1 MRLKS
6 LELQGFKTFP
16 DKTLLTFDNG
26 VTAVVGPNGSGKSNI
41 ADAIRW
47 VLGEQSARALR
58 CTRME
63 GLIFN
68 GTPNRKAQG
77 FAEVTLTIDNS
88 DRKLAFDSDEVAVT
102 RRYYRSGES
111 EYRLNHASVRL
122 RDVTELFLDTGLGRD
137 GYSMIGQGKIDAIVA
152 ARSDDRREIFE
163 EAAGIAR
170 YRFRKE
176 DAESRL
182 ARAEDNLLRL
192 RDILAELENR
202 LGPLK
207 EQSEKAQQFLQLSE
221 EKRTLEIG
229 LWLDTLERSGRI
241 LREHDDKILIAR
253 GQYEDAQKAVETIDV
268 EINRVF
274 EESTA
279 CVARA
284 DELRQESARRE
295 EAAARKDGEA
305 SVLENDVLHT
315 KETVARLE
323 REMETARKSD
333 EDTAAEIK
341 EKQEAYSRNEEE
353 TNRTEAEQ
361 HQLQKKLDELRSG
374 MDEQSGHIADLNRQM
389 ADCSA
394 RSTELR
400 VEISKASSTAE
411 ELRSRRQTAQASQE
425 EKAQRRADWEK
436 EQAEAERGEKETT
449 ARAESLRNAV
459 RGHELR
465 LQGRRK
471 KAEEARA
478 KCDSL
483 RLDTEERERRAR
495 LLEDLERNM
504 EGFSQSVK
512 TVMRETKRGNLGGI
526 HGPVSQL
533 IEVPQRYSVAIETAL
548 GASMQHIIVSTER
561 DAKLAIELLK
571 RRSAGRA
578 TFLPVSTIHGS
589 LLRERGLEESPGFV
603 GIAGTLCR
611 CKPEYEEI
619 LRSLLGRIV
628 VAEDLDSAI
637 AIAKRFSYRFRVV
650 TLDGQV
656 VNAGGSLTGGS
667 YSRNA
672 GLLSRRAEIERFR
685 SEAAELAAQTEQA
698 QAAWKA
704 LQQEAAQEEAALTAA
719 RAELSA
725 AQEELVRWQS
735 ARESAGTAL
744 ASLLRDETSLKEE
757 MEATALRLSELET
770 AQKKAEAEEEA
781 CGAQL
786 RSFQE
791 QLSLLH
797 SQRDERN
804 RAWEEQSEQ
813 LQKSRMRLLE
823 LQKDGASLQDRIEEL
838 ERQRTGHQNR
848 TEELEQEKREAETNI
863 EQLLEKTEALHKE
876 AASLRTLAKQADEEA
891 KQSAARRVELEGKT
905 TQLRAQERDRSAE
918 RENAGHE
925 LARLEERRAN
935 LQKEYDEITSQLWE
949 EYGLTRR
956 EAEQSCSRPE
966 DAQQARRRLN
976 EVKSSIKA
984 LGSVNVGAVEEY
996 KEVSTRHRFLSSQIA
1011 DAEASRDSLLH
1022 LIADLTSQMRE
1033 LFLERFAEIGRHFSE
1048 VFRELFGG
1056 GSAELSLS
1064 EPQNVLESG
1073 VEIVVQ
1079 PPGKLVN
1086 NLESL
1091 SGGEKALVAI
1101 SLYFAIMKVNPP
1113 PFCVLDEIEAA
1124 LDDVNVTRFAA
1135 YLRRIQAHT
1144 QFIAITHR
1152 RGTMEAADV
1161 LYGVTMQDEGVSKL
1175 LKMSAAEIEEY
1186 LQTAQKKG

>member
-170 YRFRKE
+170 FRFRKE
-176 DAESRL
+176 DAELRL

-192 RDILAELENR
+192 HDILAELESR

-253 GQYEDAQKAVETIDV
+253 GQYEDAQKAVDEIDA

-274 EESTA
+274 QESTA

-315 KETVARLE
+315 RETVARLE

-341 EKQEAYSRNEEE
+341 EKQEAYSRNEKE
-353 TNRTEAEQ
+353 TKRTEAEQ
-361 HQLQKKLDELRSG
+361 QQLQKKLDELRSG
-374 MDEQSGHIADLNRQM
+374 MDEQSGRIADLNRQVS
-389 ADCSA
+389 DCSA

-411 ELRSRRQTAQASQE
+411 ELRSRRQTAQASRA
-425 EKAQRRADWEK
+425 EKMQRRAEWEK
-436 EQAEAERGEKETT
+436 EQAKAERGEKETT

-478 KCDSL
+478 RCDSL
-483 RLDTEERERRAR
+483 HLDTEERERRAR

-526 HGPVSQL
+526 HGPVPS
-533 IEVPQRYSVAIETAL
+533 
-548 GASMQHIIVSTER
+548 
-561 DAKLAIELLK
+561 
-571 RRSAGRA
+571 
-578 TFLPVSTIHGS
+578 
-589 LLRERGLEESPGFV
+589 
-603 GIAGTLCR
+603 
-611 CKPEYEEI
+611 
-619 LRSLLGRIV
+619 
-628 VAEDLDSAI
+628 
-637 AIAKRFSYRFRVV
+637 
-650 TLDGQV
+650 
-656 VNAGGSLTGGS
+656 
-667 YSRNA
+667 
-672 GLLSRRAEIERFR
+672 
-685 SEAAELAAQTEQA
+685 
-698 QAAWKA
+698 
-704 LQQEAAQEEAALTAA
+704 
-719 RAELSA
+719 
-725 AQEELVRWQS
+725 
-735 ARESAGTAL
+735 
-744 ASLLRDETSLKEE
+744 
-757 MEATALRLSELET
+757 
-770 AQKKAEAEEEA
+770 
-781 CGAQL
+781 
-786 RSFQE
+786 
-791 QLSLLH
+791 
-797 SQRDERN
+797 
-804 RAWEEQSEQ
+804 
-813 LQKSRMRLLE
+813 
-823 LQKDGASLQDRIEEL
+823 
-838 ERQRTGHQNR
+838 
-848 TEELEQEKREAETNI
+848 
-863 EQLLEKTEALHKE
+863 
-876 AASLRTLAKQADEEA
+876 
-891 KQSAARRVELEGKT
+891 
-905 TQLRAQERDRSAE
+905 
-918 RENAGHE
+918 
-925 LARLEERRAN
+925 
-935 LQKEYDEITSQLWE
+935 
-949 EYGLTRR
+949 
-956 EAEQSCSRPE
+956 
-966 DAQQARRRLN
+966 
-976 EVKSSIKA
+976 
-984 LGSVNVGAVEEY
+984 
-996 KEVSTRHRFLSSQIA
+996 
-1011 DAEASRDSLLH
+1011 
-1022 LIADLTSQMRE
+1022 
-1033 LFLERFAEIGRHFSE
+1033 
-1048 VFRELFGG
+1048 
-1056 GSAELSLS
+1056 
-1064 EPQNVLESG
+1064 
-1073 VEIVVQ
+1073 
-1079 PPGKLVN
+1079 
-1086 NLESL
+1086 
-1091 SGGEKALVAI
+1091 
-1101 SLYFAIMKVNPP
+1101 
-1113 PFCVLDEIEAA
+1113 
-1124 LDDVNVTRFAA
+1124 
-1135 YLRRIQAHT
+1135 
-1144 QFIAITHR
+1144 
-1152 RGTMEAADV
+1152 
-1161 LYGVTMQDEGVSKL
+1161 
-1175 LKMSAAEIEEY
+1175 
-1186 LQTAQKKG
+1186 

>member
-170 YRFRKE
+170 FRFRKE

-192 RDILAELENR
+192 HDILAELESR

-253 GQYEDAQKAVETIDV
+253 GQYEDAQKAVDEIDA

-274 EESTA
+274 QESTA

-315 KETVARLE
+315 RETVARLE

-341 EKQEAYSRNEEE
+341 EKQEAYSRNEKE
-353 TNRTEAEQ
+353 TKRTEAEQ
-361 HQLQKKLDELRSG
+361 QQLQKKLDELRSG
-374 MDEQSGHIADLNRQM
+374 MDEQSGRIADLNRQVS
-389 ADCSA
+389 DCSA

-411 ELRSRRQTAQASQE
+411 ELRSRRQTAQASRA
-425 EKAQRRADWEK
+425 EKTQRRAEWEK
-436 EQAEAERGEKETT
+436 EQAEAERREKETT

-478 KCDSL
+478 RCDSL
-483 RLDTEERERRAR
+483 HLDTEERERRAR

-589 LLRERGLEESPGFV
+589 LLRERGLEECSGFL

-611 CKPEYEEI
+611 CNPEYEEI

-628 VAEDLDSAI
+628 VAENLDSAI
-637 AIAKRFSYRFRVV
+637 AIAKRFSYRFRIV

-672 GLLSRRAEIERFR
+672 GLLSRRAEIQRFR
-685 SEAAELAAQTEQA
+685 SEAAALAAQTEQA
-698 QAAWKA
+698 QAAWKT
-704 LQQEAAQEEAALTAA
+704 LQQEAAQEEASLTAA

-744 ASLLRDETSLKEE
+744 ASLLLDETSLKEE
-757 MEATALRLSELET
+757 MEATAFRLAELET

-813 LQKSRMRLLE
+813 LQANRMRLLE
-823 LQKDGASLQDRIEEL
+823 LRKDGAALQERIEEL

-848 TEELEQEKREAETNI
+848 TEELEQEKRDAETAI
-863 EQLLEKTEALHKE
+863 ERLFEKTEALHKE
-876 AASLRTLAKQADEEA
+876 AALLRAQAKQADEAA
-891 KQSAARRVELEGKT
+891 KQSAARRVELEGT
-905 TQLRAQERDRSAE
+905 ATQLRTKERDRSAE

-976 EVKSSIKA
+976 EVKSSIKT

-1011 DAEASRDSLLH
+1011 DAEGSRDSLLH
-1022 LIADLTSQMRE
+1022 LIAELTDQMRG
-1033 LFLERFAEIGRHFSE
+1033 LFLKRFAEIGRHFSE

-1056 GSAELSLS
+1056 GAAELSLS

-1073 VEIVVQ
+1073 VEITVQ
-1079 PPGKLVN
+1079 PPGKIVN

-1135 YLRRIQAHT
+1135 YLRRIQDHT

-1186 LQTAQKKG
+1186 LQAAQKKG

>member
-253 GQYEDAQKAVETIDV
+253 GQYEDAQKAVETIDA

-411 ELRSRRQTAQASQE
+411 ELRSRRQTAQASQA
-425 EKAQRRADWEK
+425 EKAQRRA
-436 EQAEAERGEKETT
+436 
-449 ARAESLRNAV
+449 
-459 RGHELR
+459 EL
-465 LQGRRK
+465 G
-471 KAEEARA
+471 
-478 KCDSL
+478 
-483 RLDTEERERRAR
+483 
-495 LLEDLERNM
+495 
-504 EGFSQSVK
+504 
-512 TVMRETKRGNLGGI
+512 KR
-526 HGPVSQL
+526 
-533 IEVPQRYSVAIETAL
+533 
-548 GASMQHIIVSTER
+548 
-561 DAKLAIELLK
+561 
-571 RRSAGRA
+571 
-578 TFLPVSTIHGS
+578 
-589 LLRERGLEESPGFV
+589 
-603 GIAGTLCR
+603 
-611 CKPEYEEI
+611 
-619 LRSLLGRIV
+619 
-628 VAEDLDSAI
+628 
-637 AIAKRFSYRFRVV
+637 
-650 TLDGQV
+650 
-656 VNAGGSLTGGS
+656 AGGSG
-667 YSRNA
+667 
-672 GLLSRRAEIERFR
+672 
-685 SEAAELAAQTEQA
+685 
-698 QAAWKA
+698 
-704 LQQEAAQEEAALTAA
+704 
-719 RAELSA
+719 
-725 AQEELVRWQS
+725 
-735 ARESAGTAL
+735 
-744 ASLLRDETSLKEE
+744 
-757 MEATALRLSELET
+757 
-770 AQKKAEAEEEA
+770 
-781 CGAQL
+781 
-786 RSFQE
+786 
-791 QLSLLH
+791 
-797 SQRDERN
+797 
-804 RAWEEQSEQ
+804 
-813 LQKSRMRLLE
+813 
-823 LQKDGASLQDRIEEL
+823 
-838 ERQRTGHQNR
+838 
-848 TEELEQEKREAETNI
+848 
-863 EQLLEKTEALHKE
+863 
-876 AASLRTLAKQADEEA
+876 
-891 KQSAARRVELEGKT
+891 
-905 TQLRAQERDRSAE
+905 
-918 RENAGHE
+918 
-925 LARLEERRAN
+925 
-935 LQKEYDEITSQLWE
+935 
-949 EYGLTRR
+949 TRR
-956 EAEQSCSRPE
+956 KGDNSPGGIAPQCRARP
-966 DAQQARRRLN
+966 
-976 EVKSSIKA
+976 
-984 LGSVNVGAVEEY
+984 
-996 KEVSTRHRFLSSQIA
+996 
-1011 DAEASRDSLLH
+1011 
-1022 LIADLTSQMRE
+1022 
-1033 LFLERFAEIGRHFSE
+1033 
-1048 VFRELFGG
+1048 
-1056 GSAELSLS
+1056 
-1064 EPQNVLESG
+1064 
-1073 VEIVVQ
+1073 
-1079 PPGKLVN
+1079 
-1086 NLESL
+1086 
-1091 SGGEKALVAI
+1091 
-1101 SLYFAIMKVNPP
+1101 
-1113 PFCVLDEIEAA
+1113 
-1124 LDDVNVTRFAA
+1124 
-1135 YLRRIQAHT
+1135 
-1144 QFIAITHR
+1144 
-1152 RGTMEAADV
+1152 
-1161 LYGVTMQDEGVSKL
+1161 
-1175 LKMSAAEIEEY
+1175 
-1186 LQTAQKKG
+1186 